1 MSEVGGACM
10 QGLDDNLWYPM
21 QHDEVVAQDT
31 AAALEGLD
39 LAATVVPSP
48 GMPRAMSSDLDC
60 PQAHDLEDWQDYDPA
75 EQTGPAFI
83 VHACYSL

>member
-1 MSEVGGACM
+1 MSEGDGACM

-39 LAATVVPSP
+39 LAATAVPSP

-60 PQAHDLEDWQDYDPA
+60 PQAYELEDWQDYDPA
-75 EQTGPAFI
+75 EQTGPAFL

>member
-1 MSEVGGACM
+1 M

-48 GMPRAMSSDLDC
+48 GMPRAMSSDLDR

-83 VHACYSL
+83 VHGF